1 MNSIPGR
8 FHYMGQANLY
18 IIAILL
24 MSFWPTTA
32 QNTLKKEINAEVNAL
47 QINGDQIFTIDIK
60 TADTNSIYMEA
71 VIEGEY
77 KDGLVLVAEVEGDNL
92 NIDLVK
98 SPLFKDANDKLSAH
112 KVIAA
117 KLSITLP
124 KHKTINLVSDIA
136 NVMMHGQYK
145 ALQMKLA
152 RGSFDATAT
161 VESAVIDCIDGNIK
175 VQTEFTSKVTEDKS
189 QLIKVNERTVWK
201 LNTKFGRILV
211 RKQ

>member
-8 FHYMGQANLY
+8 FHYMGHAKIY
-18 IIAILL
+18 TVAIML
-24 MSFWPTTA
+24 MSLWPTAA
-32 QNTLKKEINAEVNAL
+32 QNTLNKEINAEVNAL
-47 QINGDQIFTIDIK
+47 QINGDQIFNIEIR
-60 TADTNSIYMEA
+60 TADTKSICIEA

-98 SPLFKDANDKLSAH
+98 SPLFRDANDKLSAH

-117 KLSITLP
+117 KLSIVLP

-136 NVMMHGQYK
+136 NVVMEGQFK

-152 RGSFDATAT
+152 RGNFEAVATT
-161 VESAVIDCIDGNIK
+161 ESAVIDCVDGNIN

-189 QLIKVNERTVWK
+189 QLIKVNERTIWK